1 MLRSKWWGLL
11 IVIAIAGFLVNGCGP
26 RACSSETKGALDE
39 CNEALRAA
47 QAKLSELETQ
57 LTALKAEM
65 ATQDADLNM
74 IRMKRDSLRNWLD
87 ILEAGY

>member
-26 RACSSETKGALDE
+26 RACSPETKGALDE

-87 ILEAGY
+87 MLEAGY